1 MRRERER
8 ERESRHCVSN
18 ILSYLEYLMCHSL
31 AYFDAKYCVVLRN
44 CYCILQ
50 YYILRDTDTITM
62 SCYNGQFFSII
73 LSSHNNTDKV
83 YCHNIVPCSEYWMIL
98 SLLCSPCP
106 GLAIYHDKGY
116 IVLWCIMYLSVMS
129 IISNLPKNRK

>member
-1 MRRERER
+1 
-8 ERESRHCVSN
+8 
-18 ILSYLEYLMCHSL
+18 MCHSL

-62 SCYNGQFFSII
+62 YYLVTIANFLAS

-116 IVLWCIMYLSVMS
+116 IVLSLYYVSQYHVNNIQS
-129 IISNLPKNRK
+129 PKKRK